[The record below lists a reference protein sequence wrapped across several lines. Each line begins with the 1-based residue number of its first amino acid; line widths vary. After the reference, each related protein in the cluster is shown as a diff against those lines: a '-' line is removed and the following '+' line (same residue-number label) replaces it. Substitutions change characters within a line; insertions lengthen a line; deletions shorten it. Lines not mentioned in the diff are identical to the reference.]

1 MDRPSQPRYETIG
14 TSYASTRRTDPRI
27 AAQLHAAL
35 GDARSVVNV
44 GAGSG
49 SYEPHD
55 REVIAVEPSET
66 MAAQRPPELPR
77 ALIATAED
85 LPLGDDSIDAA
96 MAVLTI
102 HHWSDQRAGV
112 DEMLRVARDRVVILT
127 FDPAVISRMW
137 IRDYAPEIVGFD
149 REFPAIEDLSEWLH
163 GAEVEMVPSRND
175 CEDLFLE
182 TLLGRPELVLD
193 PVIRA
198 NTSGMARLSD
208 EAEHRAVERLRA
220 DLASGEWDRR
230 YGHLR
235 EDAERDGGMRL
246 VIGRTNDR

>member
-1 MDRPSQPRYETIG
+1 MRSREAGHRYERIG
-14 TSYASTRRTDPRI
+14 AGYASTRRTDPRI

-44 GAGSG
+44 GAGAG
-49 SYEPHD
+49 SYEPAAL
-55 REVIAVEPSET
+55 RVIAVEPSET
-66 MAAQRPPELPR
+66 MAAQRPAELAP

-85 LPLGDDSIDAA
+85 LPLDDDSVDAA

-112 DEMLRVARDRVVILT
+112 DEMLRVARDRVVVLT
-127 FDPAVISRMW
+127 FDPEIISRMW
-137 IRDYAPEIVGFD
+137 IREYAPEIVEFD
-149 REFPAIEDLSEWLH
+149 REFP
-163 GAEVEMVPSRND
+163 EVEELAAWMGGAIVEVVPSRND

-198 NTSGMARLSD
+198 NTSGMARLPSD
-208 EAEHRAVERLRA
+208 VERRAVERLRA
-220 DLASGEWDRR
+220 DLASGEWDRK

-235 EDAERDGGMRL
+235 DEAEHDGGMRL
-246 VIGRTNDR
+246 VVGRV

>member
-1 MDRPSQPRYETIG
+1 VDVHGAGRRYERIG
-14 TSYASTRRTDPRI
+14 TGYAATRRTDPRI
-27 AAQLHAAL
+27 AAQLHRAL
-35 GDARSVVNV
+35 GHARTVVNV
-44 GAGSG
+44 GAGAG
-49 SYEPHD
+49 SYEPAD
-55 REVIAVEPSET
+55 RDVVAIEPSET
-66 MAAQRPPELPR
+66 MAAQRPVGLPP
-77 ALIATAED
+77 ALNATAEA
-85 LPLGDDSIDAA
+85 LPLADDSVDAA

-127 FDPAVISRMW
+127 FDPAVVSGMW
-137 IRDYAPEIVGFD
+137 IREYAPEIIGFD
-149 REFPAIEDLSEWLH
+149 REFPAIDELSEWMG
-163 GAEVEMVPSRND
+163 GAEVELVPSRND

-193 PVIRA
+193 PVVRA

-208 EAEHRAVERLRA
+208 EAERRAVERLEA

-235 EDAERDGGMRL
+235 EPGERDGGMRL
-246 VIGRTNDR
+246 VVGGG